1 MMGKN
6 NIILLIL
13 KNFLIVCLFP
23 FVLIYWCFKS
33 KKGKSPK
40 DDGLSMEE
48 ITDYEELM
56 EE

>member
-1 MMGKN
+1 MANKN
-6 NIILLIL
+6 VGLTIL
-13 KNFLIVCLFP
+13 KVFLMIIFFP
-23 FVLIYWCFKS
+23 VVLIYWAFKAGS
-33 KKGKSPK
+33 NNDSK

>member
-1 MMGKN
+1 MNMTRS
-6 NIILLIL
+6 IIKIL
-13 KNFLIVCLFP
+13 NLFLIICLFP

-33 KKGKSPK
+33 KKGKYSK

>member
-1 MMGKN
+1 MANKN
-6 NIILLIL
+6 VGFTVL
-13 KNFLIVCLFP
+13 KVFLMICFFP
-23 FVLIYWCFKS
+23 FVLIYWGFKS
-33 KKGKSPK
+33 GSNNDSK

>member
-1 MMGKN
+1 MKSKKN
-6 NIILLIL
+6 IMLLIL
-13 KNFLIVCLFP
+13 KTFFTVCFFP

-33 KKGKSPK
+33 GSKTNTK